1 MSEKLIPSTP
11 LALAW
16 GVPRIDTAAAYPLP
30 ALREVI

>member
-11 LALAW
+11 QILAG
-16 GVPRIDTAAAYPLP
+16 GVPRIDTDAAYPLP